1 MGKIFYIMGKSA
13 SGKDSLYQ
21 ALRAD
26 QTLGLKGVTMYTT
39 RPRRVGEEDGREY
52 FFTDESGI
60 ARAREQKKLIEIR
73 TYQTV
78 HGPWSYF
85 TQDDGQIDL
94 TKDSYLMVGVLES
107 YRSMRV
113 YYGAEHVIPL
123 YIEVE
128 DGERLMRA
136 ITRERQQKSPRYAE
150 LCRRFLA
157 DAADFSEDRLA
168 EAGIRRRFQNVNFE
182 VQKGDRVGIL
192 GLNGAGKSTLLKVIA
207 GVFKPTEGKVIKNGR
222 LVPLLELG
230 AGFDPQYTGRENIY
244 LYGAMLGYSKSFI
257 EEKFDEIVEFSELK
271 EFIDVPIK
279 NYSSGMKARLGFSIA
294 TLVSPDILILDEV
307 LSVGDAKF
315 RKKSEKKVLSM
326 FDKGV
331 TVLFVSH
338 SLEQVRRLCNK
349 AMILEKGQLI
359 AYGDIDEIS
368 EKYSR
373 MIS

>member
-1 MGKIFYIMGKSA
+1 M
-13 SGKDSLYQ
+13 
-21 ALRAD
+21 
-26 QTLGLKGVTMYTT
+26 
-39 RPRRVGEEDGREY
+39 
-52 FFTDESGI
+52 
-60 ARAREQKKLIEIR
+60 
-73 TYQTV
+73 
-78 HGPWSYF
+78 
-85 TQDDGQIDL
+85 
-94 TKDSYLMVGVLES
+94 
-107 YRSMRV
+107 
-113 YYGAEHVIPL
+113 
-123 YIEVE
+123 
-128 DGERLMRA
+128 
-136 ITRERQQKSPRYAE
+136 
-150 LCRRFLA
+150 
-157 DAADFSEDRLA
+157 
-168 EAGIRRRFQNVNFE
+168 
-182 VQKGDRVGIL
+182 
-192 GLNGAGKSTLLKVIA
+192 IA

-338 SLEQVRRLCNK
+338 SLQQVQRLCNK
-349 AMILEKGQLI
+349 AMILEKGKLI
-359 AYGDIDEIS
+359 VREMTDLLVLDLVEKHLVTDQMVLTIGYDIDNLTDPKRRNAYHGEVTIDRYGRRVPKHAHGTINLKNQTS
-368 EKYSR
+368 STKQIMDAVMELYDRIVNPNLLIRRIYVVACRLSDESSAKQEDTFEQLDLFTDYAALEQKKQAEKVKKEKERKLQEAVLSVKKKYGKNAMLKGMNLQEGATSVER
-373 MIS
+373 NRQIGGHKA